1 MTRADVHRELIAI
14 AKDGLRD
21 PEAATSRERE
31 MLRDVLSVIGEEQS
45 HAGDLAR
52 AALRTFEL
60 AFRRIG

>member
-21 PEAATSRERE
+21 PEAAT
-31 MLRDVLSVIGEEQS
+31 VIGEEQS